1 MSIKARSLFM
11 WSLMCAFFFYQFVAR
26 VSPDVMAEDL
36 QQYFNIEATQFG
48 LLVGAF
54 YAGYAL
60 MQIPSGVLLD
70 LYGPRYIAT
79 ALCLVCGAGVFLFS
93 VAENWT
99 TVLIGRFL
107 VGVGAAGAFISTS
120 KLIRMWF
127 EEDKYSRIVGIT
139 VAVGLSGAMFGG
151 VPLSYSVDLIGW
163 KSTLLYL
170 SMIGALISLSIFLFV
185 KNPNGFKEDKEQG
198 KIDFK
203 ATWEVM
209 IENKI
214 LWIALF
220 GALLS
225 GPLYSFAGSWSKTYF
240 GQVYGWG
247 SQDAAA
253 PGSIIYGGMVFGGP
267 MIALLSERFHNY
279 AKLIALSGLLMAAA
293 LFGIM
298 YLKLPFA
305 GVAIFL
311 IIIGFFSAYQVLV
324 FGMVTERTPQWLG
337 GTMIGIVNM
346 INMVSGIIYPIIF
359 GNLLDA
365 FWQGTMSGKVRF
377 YGEYAF
383 NMGIFS
389 LIAGLLIGAAGFYF
403 IKYEDKAKV

>member
-1 MSIKARSLFM
+1 M

-36 QQYFNIEATQFG
+36 QQYFNIEASQFG

-79 ALCLVCGAGVFLFS
+79 ALCLVCGCGVFLFS
-93 VAENWT
+93 IAESWT

-127 EEDKYSRIVGIT
+127 EEEKYSRIVGIT
-139 VAVGLSGAMFGG
+139 VAIGLSGAMFGG
-151 VPLSYSVDLIGW
+151 MPLSYSVDLVGW
-163 KSTLLYL
+163 KSTLFYL
-170 SMIGALISLSIFLFV
+170 SMIGALISLAIFLFV
-185 KNPNGFKEDKEQG
+185 KNPVGFKEDQVEKL
-198 KIDFK
+198 DFK
-203 ATWEVM
+203 AAWQVM
-209 IENKI
+209 IDNKI
-214 LWIALF
+214 LWISLF

-240 GQVYGWG
+240 GQVYGWS

-279 AKLIALSGLLMAAA
+279 AKLIALSGLLMLGA

-305 GVAIFL
+305 GVAVFL

-324 FGMVTERTPQWLG
+324 FGMVTERTPEWLG

-346 INMVSGIIYPIIF
+346 INMISGIIYPIVF

-365 FWQGTMSGKVRF
+365 FWQGTMTDNVRF

-383 NMGIFS
+383 NMGMFS
-389 LIAGLLIGAAGFYF
+389 LVTGLLIGTAGFFF
-403 IKYEDKAKV
+403 IKYDSKVKA